1 VKRVAGRL
9 PARLSQLFGQEPEQM
24 DKTEKLIDWE
34 ENERED
40 RNRNGLSDD
49 IEPIVPDT
57 TASAAK
63 LAHRL
68 KNDSLADPTISGGD
82 LDAQWESAQFSGDEA
97 AVSSM
102 PTPEQNV
109 VDDIGAAMG
118 VTYQDGEELKAGE
131 KERSRD
137 RKRWELDPASS
148 DDYQDRVRDENR

>member
-1 VKRVAGRL
+1 
-9 PARLSQLFGQEPEQM
+9 M

-49 IEPIVPDT
+49 IEPPIPDI
-57 TASAAK
+57 SAGSAK

-68 KNDSLADPTISGGD
+68 RNDSLADPTITAGD
-82 LDAQWESAQFSGDEA
+82 LDAQWEGAQFSGDES

-102 PTPEQNV
+102 SSPDNNV
-109 VDDIGAAMG
+109 VDEIGAAMG
-118 VTYQDGEELKAGE
+118 VSYQDSEELKVGE

-137 RKRWELDPASS
+137 KRRWELDPASS
-148 DDYQDRVRDENR
+148 DDYQDRVRNEDR

>member
-1 VKRVAGRL
+1 
-9 PARLSQLFGQEPEQM
+9 M

-49 IEPIVPDT
+49 IEPPIPDI
-57 TASAAK
+57 AAGSAK

-68 KNDSLADPTISGGD
+68 RNDSLADPIITAGD
-82 LDAQWESAQFSGDEA
+82 LDAQWEGAQFSGDES

-102 PTPEQNV
+102 PTPEHSV
-109 VDDIGAAMG
+109 VDEIGAAMG
-118 VTYQDGEELKAGE
+118 VTYQDVEELKVGE

-137 RKRWELDPASS
+137 IRRWELDPASS
-148 DDYQDRVRDENR
+148 DDYQDRVKDENR

>member
-1 VKRVAGRL
+1 
-9 PARLSQLFGQEPEQM
+9 M

-49 IEPIVPDT
+49 IEPPIPDI
-57 TASAAK
+57 SAGSAK

-68 KNDSLADPTISGGD
+68 RDDSLADPIISAGD
-82 LDAQWESAQFSGDEA
+82 VDAQWEGAQFSGDES

-102 PTPEQNV
+102 TTPDNNV
-109 VDDIGAAMG
+109 VEDIGAAMG
-118 VTYQDGEELKAGE
+118 VTYQDSEELKVGE

-137 RKRWELDPASS
+137 IKRWELDPASS
-148 DDYQDRVRDENR
+148 DDYQDRVRDEDR